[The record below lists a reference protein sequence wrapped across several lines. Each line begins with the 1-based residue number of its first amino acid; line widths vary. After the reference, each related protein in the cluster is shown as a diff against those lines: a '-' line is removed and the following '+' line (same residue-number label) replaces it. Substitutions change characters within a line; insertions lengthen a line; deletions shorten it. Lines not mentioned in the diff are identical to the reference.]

1 MDEKTLRLIIIL
13 SWIALSSI
21 VTFIFYGADKKK
33 AQNNA
38 WRISEKFLLLSALFG
53 GAIGALFGM
62 KVFRHKTKHWYF
74 WAVNVFGL
82 LIHVAVV
89 AYLVIILK

>member
-13 SWIALSSI
+13 SWIALVSI
-21 VTFIFYGADKKK
+21 VTFISYGVDKKK

-74 WAVNVFGL
+74 WFVNVFGV

>member
-13 SWIALSSI
+13 AWIVFASFVSFVL
-21 VTFIFYGADKKK
+21 YGLDKKK

-53 GAIGALFGM
+53 GAVGALFGM
-62 KVFRHKTKHWYF
+62 KTFRHKTKHWYF
-74 WAVNVFGL
+74 WAVNVFGVIL
-82 LIHVAVV
+82 HVAVV
-89 AYLVIILK
+89 AYLIIV